1 MIKYIFRYTKLY
13 LLYKERLEKKD
24 IKQADALRSII
35 RDQFEKDFAY
45 EKLVLVRTI
54 ATKRFEFEQL

>member
-1 MIKYIFRYTKLY
+1 MIKHIFRYTKLY
-13 LLYKERLEKKD
+13 LLYKECLEKKD
-24 IKQADALRSII
+24 IKQADAFRSII